1 MQLNKQECMVLA
13 IMFFSSQ
20 VLGTMVNGAPVPQ
33 AALAQRAQ
41 TSASSSSSGGDPL
54 GSLISGLAPFAEDL
68 LPMLARDVSAKA
80 PQDPESHAKAV
91 AELSSKLVNDP
102 TARAKLAKILA
113 TPSKVPAPVP
123 ATTKV
128 AARQPSS
135 GDPLGSLISGLAPFA
150 EDLLPM
156 LARDVSAKAPQ
167 DPESHAKAVAE
178 LSSKLVNDP
187 TARSKLAQI
196 IATPPA
202 TPVRAPVP
210 STKVAARAP
219 QSSGDPLA
227 GLIGTLAPFAEDL
240 LPMLA

>member
-1 MQLNKQECMVLA
+1 MVLA

-102 TARAKLAKILA
+102 TAR
-113 TPSKVPAPVP
+113 
-123 ATTKV
+123 
-128 AARQPSS
+128 
-135 GDPLGSLISGLAPFA
+135 
-150 EDLLPM
+150 
-156 LARDVSAKAPQ
+156 
-167 DPESHAKAVAE
+167 
-178 LSSKLVNDP
+178 
-187 TARSKLAQI
+187 SKLAQI
-196 IATPPA
+196 MATPPA

>member
-1 MQLNKQECMVLA
+1 MVLA

-80 PQDPESHAKAV
+80 PQDSESQSHAKAV
-91 AELSSKLVNDP
+91 AALSSKLVNDP

-156 LARDVSAKAPQ
+156 LARDVSAEAPQ
-167 DPESHAKAVAE
+167 DPESHAKAVAA

-196 IATPPA
+196 MATPPA

>member
-1 MQLNKQECMVLA
+1 MVLA

-91 AELSSKLVNDP
+91 AALSSKLVNDP

-113 TPSKVPAPVP
+113 TPTKVSAPVP
-123 ATTKV
+123 SATKV
-128 AARQPSS
+128 AARVPQSS

-167 DPESHAKAVAE
+167 DSESQSHAKAVAA

-196 IATPPA
+196 MATPPA